1 MSYGTRQLQLESGEQ
16 IMMPNIVRTVT
27 RSTMIEQ
34 YFKHCSDENF
44 DPLGRSTL
52 FQILKVRE
60 SSQRKSLL
68 GLDNIAA
75 NGADGFDMLHKIV
88 DDLEQ
93 FGSERGWCETM
104 RTNLKDGKRYLKK
117 QNIVRTAER
126 TRLPALT
133 IANVT
138 HSVILRTAC
147 SKRNAPIPITQNVHS
162 ASY

>member
-1 MSYGTRQLQLESGEQ
+1 
-16 IMMPNIVRTVT
+16 
-27 RSTMIEQ
+27 
-34 YFKHCSDENF
+34 
-44 DPLGRSTL
+44 
-52 FQILKVRE
+52 
-60 SSQRKSLL
+60 
-68 GLDNIAA
+68 
-75 NGADGFDMLHKIV
+75 MLHKIV

-93 FGSERGWCETM
+93 SGSERGWCETM

-138 HSVILRTAC
+138 HSVILRTAR
-147 SKRNAPIPITQNVHS
+147 SKRNATIPMTQNVHS